1 MIRPIKKNCPAGVA
15 APTGRVKNPA
25 SSRKEDASPTY
36 HSR

>member
-25 SSRKEDASPTY
+25 SSRTG
-36 HSR
+36 HCCTTV